1 MSVEKAPRDE
11 LIAAA
16 IRSAYAARPGERSF
30 LVQAGKE
37 LVKLIG
43 RDDYE
48 MLSSIL
54 QRIQH

>member
-1 MSVEKAPRDE
+1 VEKAPRAE
-11 LIAAA
+11 LIAGA
-16 IRSAYAARPGERSF
+16 IRAAYVVRDCERSF

-43 RDDYE
+43 DDYE

-54 QRIQH
+54 QRIQD